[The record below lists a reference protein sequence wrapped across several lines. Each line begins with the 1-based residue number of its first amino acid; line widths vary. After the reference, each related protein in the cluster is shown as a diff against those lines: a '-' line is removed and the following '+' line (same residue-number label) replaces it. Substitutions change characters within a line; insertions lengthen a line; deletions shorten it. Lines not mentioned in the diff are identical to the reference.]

1 MYKKQLPNATTVMV
15 LGIISIVAS
24 FCYGFVGII
33 LGIIAIVLS
42 KKDMKLYK
50 ENPEEYDGFNN
61 LNTGRICGIIGLCI
75 GSVIFI
81 LAIIYLVFMATF
93 MFPLFQ
99 QAAQMPHV

>member
-1 MYKKQLPNATTVMV
+1 MYKKQLPNATAVMV
-15 LGIISIVAS
+15 LGIISIVMS
-24 FCYGFVGII
+24 FCYGVVGIT
-33 LGIIAIVLS
+33 LGIIAIVLA

-81 LAIIYLVFMATF
+81 LAIIYLIFMATLI
-93 MFPLFQ
+93 FPMFQ
-99 QAAQMPHV
+99 QATDLQQF

>member
-1 MYKKQLPNATTVMV
+1 MNKKQLPNATTVMV
-15 LGIISIVAS
+15 LGIISIVSS

-33 LGIIAIVLS
+33 CGIIAIVLA
-42 KKDMKLYK
+42 KKDLKLYR

-81 LAIIYLVFMATF
+81 LAIIYLVFIASF
-93 MFPLFQ
+93 MLPLFL
-99 QAAQMPHV
+99 QATEMQAV